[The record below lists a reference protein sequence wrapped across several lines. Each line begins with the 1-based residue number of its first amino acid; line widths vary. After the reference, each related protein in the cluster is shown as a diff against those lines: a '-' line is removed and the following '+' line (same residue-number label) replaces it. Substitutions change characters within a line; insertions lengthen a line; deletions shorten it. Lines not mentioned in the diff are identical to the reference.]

1 MNKKEQ
7 TINNTI
13 LSKLLYKLFKRQ
25 FLKYYFLEQSS
36 KKGFEK
42 MVKRFVDSEG
52 RIYYSPEND
61 FDTPLERIKAIEI
74 CVRQLSAGL
83 SDSEMKKIREAM
95 KKALNEGRKP
105 DLARIGHLVIEM
117 EKREE
122 MVLHPEVMF
131 DLVANKYIREDE
143 DPFIIDK
150 KIHQEKIE
158 QFKKDSVDGLYDFF
172 YRASLAQYIPYL
184 TKLESEW
191 SEYWKESEVK
201 VKALN
206 KQMNDYIF
214 VESLQPK

>member
-1 MNKKEQ
+1 MIGK
-7 TINNTI
+7 I
-13 LSKLLYKLFKRQ
+13 LYKLFKRQ
-25 FLKYYFLEQSS
+25 FLKQYFLEQSS

-42 MVKRFVDSEG
+42 MVKRFVDSNG
-52 RIYYSPEND
+52 KIYYLPEND

-74 CVRQLSAGL
+74 CVRQISAGL
-83 SDSEMKKIREAM
+83 SDNEFKKIREAM
-95 KKALNEGRKP
+95 KKALGEGKKP
-105 DLARIGHLVIEM
+105 NIPMIGHLLIEM
-117 EKREE
+117 ERREE
-122 MVLHPEVMF
+122 MVLHPDIMF

-172 YRASLAQYIPYL
+172 YRASLAQYMPYL

-191 SEYWKESEVK
+191 DEYWKESEVK

-206 KQMNDYIF
+206 KQMNDYILG
-214 VESLQPK
+214 V

>member
-1 MNKKEQ
+1 V
-7 TINNTI
+7 
-13 LSKLLYKLFKRQ
+13 SKLLYKLFKRQ

-61 FDTPLERIKAIEI
+61 FDTPLDRIKAIEI
-74 CVRQLSAGL
+74 CVRQIAAGL
-83 SDSEMKKIREAM
+83 SDSEMKTIREAM
-95 KKALNEGRKP
+95 KKALGEGKKP
-105 DLARIGHLVIEM
+105 NIPMIGHLLIEM
-117 EKREE
+117 ERRED
-122 MVLHPEVMF
+122 MVLHPEVLF

-150 KIHQEKIE
+150 KIHQEKIV
-158 QFKKDSVDGLYDFF
+158 QFKKDSVEGLYDFF

-191 SEYWKESEVK
+191 DEYWTESEVK

-206 KQMNDYIF
+206 KQMSDYLF

>member
-1 MNKKEQ
+1 M
-7 TINNTI
+7 IG
-13 LSKLLYKLFKRQ
+13 KLLYKVFKRQ
-25 FLKYYFLEQSS
+25 FLKHYFLEQSS

-42 MVKRFVDSEG
+42 MAKRFVDSNG
-52 RIYYSPEND
+52 KIYYSPEND

-74 CVRQLSAGL
+74 CVRQLSAGI

-122 MVLHPEVMF
+122 MVLHPDVMF
-131 DLVANKYIREDE
+131 DLVANKCIREDE

-150 KIHQEKIE
+150 KIHQEKIA

-191 SEYWKESEVK
+191 EGYWKESEIRI
-201 VKALN
+201 KALD
-206 KQMNDYIF
+206 KQLNDYIYGG
-214 VESLQPK
+214 